1 MHRLR
6 SVFLSLGLLVCSVA
20 AASANGFDPSKI
32 PSIGSIAP
40 AFGLQPFTSQAVG
53 DDQKEVV
60 QLDGICGLR
69 PGETKGVL
77 LVFLDESQLSS
88 LDLLNDWNRRFSR
101 QGLATVAISMDSN
114 PVGFSSKVGRMK
126 LRFPVL
132 DDQHKIVAQ
141 RYGVSE
147 TPFSMLLNS
156 ECRVLGF
163 SNKGLLE
170 EEEALVNSIEA
181 LLSGQIGAA
190 SGSMDD

>member
-1 MHRLR
+1 MHLLR
-6 SVFLSLGLLVCSVA
+6 SVFLSLGLLVAGVTV
-20 AASANGFDPSKI
+20 ASANGFDPSKI
-32 PSIGSIAP
+32 PSIGTIAP
-40 AFGLQPFTSQAVG
+40 AFGLQPFTSQAPG
-53 DDQKEVV
+53 EGQKEVI

-77 LVFLDESQLSS
+77 LVFLDGSQLSS
-88 LDLLNDWNRRFSR
+88 LELLNDWSRRFSR
-101 QGLATVAISMDSN
+101 DGLATVAISVDSN
-114 PVGFSSKVGRMK
+114 PVEFSSKVGRMK

-132 DDQHKIVAQ
+132 DDRHKIVAQ

-163 SNKGLLE
+163 SNKGLSE

-190 SGSMDD
+190 AGSMDD

>member
-6 SVFLSLGLLVCSVA
+6 SVLLSLGLLVCGVT

-40 AFGLQPFTSQAVG
+40 AFGLQAFTSQTAEN
-53 DDQKEVV
+53 DPKDVV

-101 QGLATVAISMDSN
+101 QGLATVAISMESN
-114 PVGFSSKVGRMK
+114 PVGFSSKIGRMK

-163 SNKGLLE
+163 SNKELVE
-170 EEEALVNSIEA
+170 EEGALVNSIEA
-181 LLSGQIGAA
+181 LLNGQIGVA